1 MAKGI
6 INNVRLGAFVLGGL
20 LFLVL
25 LLYMIGK
32 NEHLF
37 GATYILKARFADAL
51 GLVEGN
57 NVRFSGINVGT
68 IKEIKIKDDAEI
80 EITMVIDEKML
91 PVIRK
96 NAIVSIGTEGL
107 VGNKVINITPAEEP
121 APLAAEGDILAT
133 KKTVDTDDILEK
145 LYHTNNDVAI
155 IAAELKTTVQRINS
169 SALWSLMEDKNIPTD
184 LKISIANIHAATGNA
199 ADLADN
205 LNSIIKDVKKGKGSV
220 GMLLQ
225 DTSFAVNIG
234 QAISKIKS
242 TSETA
247 DSLAN
252 ELNKMAAA
260 IHKSITS
267 GDGTVHAL
275 LNDSAIVKKLN
286 ISLDNIQKG
295 TDGFNQNMEALK
307 HNFRLRGY
315 FRKQEKQKK

>member
-37 GATYILKARFADAL
+37 GATYTLKARFADAQ

-68 IKEIKIKDDAEI
+68 VKEIKIQDDAVI
-80 EITMVIDEKML
+80 VITMVIDEKML

-96 NAIVSIGTEGL
+96 NAMVSIGTEGL
-107 VGNKVINITPAEEP
+107 VGNKVINITPAKEP
-121 APLAAEGDILAT
+121 DAPAVEGDLLAT
-133 KKTVDTDDILEK
+133 KEAIDTDGMLET
-145 LYHTNNDVAI
+145 LYNTNNDVAV
-155 IAAELKTTVQRINS
+155 IAAELKATVQRINS
-169 SALWSLMEDKNIPTD
+169 SALWSLVDDKSIPAD
-184 LKISIANIHAATGNA
+184 LKTSIAHIRTATGNA
-199 ADLADN
+199 AVLAGN
-205 LNSIIKDVKKGKGSV
+205 LNSIIADAKNGKGSV
-220 GMLLQ
+220 GMLLK

-234 QAISKIKS
+234 EALTRIRSA
-242 TSETA
+242 SEAA
-247 DSLAN
+247 DSLTN
-252 ELNKMAAA
+252 ELNKTAAA

-275 LNDSAIVKKLN
+275 LNDPAIVKKLN
-286 ISLDNIQKG
+286 ASLDNIQKG

-307 HNFRLRGY
+307 HNFLLRGY